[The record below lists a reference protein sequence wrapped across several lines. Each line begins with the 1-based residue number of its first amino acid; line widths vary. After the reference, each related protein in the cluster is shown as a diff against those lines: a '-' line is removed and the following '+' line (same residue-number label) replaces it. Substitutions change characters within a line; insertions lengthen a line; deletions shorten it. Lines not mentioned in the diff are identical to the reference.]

1 MSGIEFFKTQN
12 LVIKLAETAWEKL
25 KNSGILVTNGTI
37 RLENARAN
45 SASSLP
51 RYSIVMF
58 STIVNLKTSK
68 KTEIFKTHEMK
79 QLY

>member
-1 MSGIEFFKTQN
+1 M
-12 LVIKLAETAWEKL
+12 
-25 KNSGILVTNGTI
+25 LVTNGTI
-37 RLENARAN
+37 RLENARAY

-58 STIVNLKTSK
+58 STIENLKTSK
-68 KTEIFKTHEMK
+68 KNEKFKIREMK

>member
-1 MSGIEFFKTQN
+1 MSGIEIFKVQN
-12 LVIKLAETAWEKL
+12 LVIKLVETAWEKQ
-25 KNSGILVTNGTI
+25 KKFGMLVTNGTI
-37 RLENARAN
+37 RLENARAY

-58 STIVNLKTSK
+58 STIENLKTSK
-68 KTEIFKTHEMK
+68 KNEKFKIREMK

>member
-1 MSGIEFFKTQN
+1 MSDIEIFKVQN
-12 LVIKLAETAWEKL
+12 LVIKLVETAWEKQ

-37 RLENARAN
+37 RLENARAY

-68 KTEIFKTHEMK
+68 KNEKRKIHEMK